1 MHKRLAL
8 ALLVVGV
15 LLTPAS
21 SGAAVRVGSNHALD
35 PDRPIYARDALG
47 LAVNPRDK
55 SHVVAVYTDVDTL
68 ECYVAVSF
76 NRGRT
81 WRSTRLEAPP
91 GYVDP
96 PCTVGRHLAA
106 LLDQS
111 IAFGKKRN
119 VYTTFSSAIAD
130 PAGEPGG
137 KSVIVARSTNGGRS
151 FRTGVVAL
159 QGNVQVEPGPDY
171 TLPELAVKRGRKG
184 RADRIHVV
192 ASQTEEGGQTAGDEE
207 NTIFAR
213 SDDGGK
219 TWGGPIQVNPAGQ
232 HSIEPSR
239 PVVGAD
245 GVLYVAWRTRDPGPT
260 PGSFVPE
267 GRIVVSRSSDG
278 GQTWSHVP
286 VANVRGYVYT
296 GPPQPPFVTARTFTG
311 SAYPRIAA
319 DKRSGNVYL
328 VYGNG
333 TVPGRAGSEATL
345 ADHFIHPDQDVYF
358 QRSTDGGTSWSDPV
372 RLNNQAPNEEEITQ
386 TRHPFVGVGPKGR
399 VDIVW
404 QDRRHWYRGCT
415 NTHVPCDEARLGDT
429 YFRYSDDEG
438 ESFSDERRISD
449 RSTNNDVGL
458 DYRYGTYWA
467 YGPQSVPIGRN
478 KLLVAWMDS
487 RHANI
492 DTDTQDIELARVDLK
507 GSRRIPSRTVRDR
520 GLAGFSVRL
529 SRMAWP
535 GGNEG
540 VLAGVFATRPA
551 SRVVIVNTADFAG
564 ALAGGVLGRANLG
577 PVLVSDTD
585 GLSSRVEAELARFA
599 PIGAYL
605 VGREDTLSPQV
616 AADVAATGV
625 PADEIVR
632 LDGGDSAGDAALIAR
647 AMDRRTAAQRT
658 AGQPAFDAAVL
669 VNPESR
675 HAAAVA
681 VLAAN
686 RRLPVLVGTEDAL
699 PQATADALRDLN
711 IDRTLVVGTRRSIS
725 DAVLAQLPEP
735 QRFAGDDPVETSRAI
750 ADESRERGVP
760 TNLVFATKYTRS
772 MPAALMGSAVGRIG
786 GLMLL
791 TRNGGGTARRGLE
804 DLNLRNEVDHLI
816 VAKRRR

>member
-1 MHKRLAL
+1 MRTRLVFAVAL
-8 ALLVVGV
+8 AAALV
-15 LLTPAS
+15 LPSSAS
-21 SGAAVRVGSNHALD
+21 AAVRVGENRALD
-35 PDRPIYARDALG
+35 PDRPIYGRDAVG
-47 LAVNPRDK
+47 LAVNPRDR
-55 SHVVAVYTDVDTL
+55 SHVVAVYTDLDTL
-68 ECYVAVSF
+68 ECYVARSF

-81 WRSTRLEAPP
+81 WRSTALEAPP

-106 LLDQS
+106 LVDQS

-119 VYTTFSSAIAD
+119 VYVTFASAVAD
-130 PAGEPGG
+130 ASGEPGG
-137 KSVIVARSTNGGRS
+137 KSVIVAKSTNGGRA

-159 QGNVQVEPGPDY
+159 QGAPQVDPGPDY
-171 TLPELAVKRGRKG
+171 TLPELAVKRGGKG
-184 RADRIHVV
+184 RNDRVFVV
-192 ASQTEEGGQTAGDEE
+192 ASETEEGGAAAGDEE

-213 SDDGGK
+213 SDDGGN
-219 TWGGPIQVNPAGQ
+219 TWGGPIQINPAGQ

-245 GVLYVAWRTRDPGPT
+245 GVLYTTWRTRDPGAT

-267 GRIVVSRSSDG
+267 GRVIVSRSTDN

-286 VANVRGYVYT
+286 VANVTGYTYT
-296 GPPQPPFVTARTFTG
+296 GPPQPPFVTQRTFTG

-333 TVPGRAGSEATL
+333 TPPTRPGEASA
-345 ADHFIHPDQDVYF
+345 ADHFIHPDQDVWF

-372 RLNNQAPNEEEITQ
+372 RLNNQAPNEQEITQ
-386 TRHPFVGVGPKGR
+386 TRHPFVGVGPRGR

-404 QDRRHWYRGCT
+404 QDRRHWYRGCAH
-415 NTHVPCDEARLGDT
+415 THVPCAEARLGDT
-429 YFRYSDDEG
+429 YFRYSDDDG
-438 ESFSDERRISD
+438 ASFSDERRISD
-449 RSTNNDVGL
+449 RSTNNDVGF

-467 YGPQSVPIGRN
+467 YGPQTVPVGRN

-487 RHANI
+487 RNGNT
-492 DTDTQDIELARVDLK
+492 DTDTQDIQLARVNLE
-507 GSRRIPSRTVRDR
+507 GSRRIPSQTVRDR
-520 GLAGFSVRL
+520 GLAGFAVRL
-529 SRMAWP
+529 SKLAWP

-551 SRVVIVNTADFAG
+551 SRIVIVNKSDFAG
-564 ALAGGVLGRANLG
+564 ALAGGVLGRAFLA
-577 PVLVSDTD
+577 PVLVSDTG
-585 GLSSRVEAELARFA
+585 GLPSRIQREVARFA

-605 VGREDTLSPQV
+605 VGGEDSLSAQV

-625 PADEIVR
+625 PPEQIER
-632 LDGGDSAGDAALIAR
+632 IDGGDSAGDAALIAR
-647 AMDRRTAAQRT
+647 EMDRRTDAQRA
-658 AGQPAFDAAVL
+658 AGAPAFDAAVV
-669 VNPESR
+669 VNPASR

-686 RRLPVLVGTEDAL
+686 RRLPVLVATEETL
-699 PQATADALRDLN
+699 PTATADALRDLN
-711 IDRTLVVGTRRSIS
+711 IDRTLVVGTRRAVS
-725 DAVLAQLPEP
+725 DAVLAQLPNP
-735 QRFAGDDPVETSRAI
+735 QRFAGDDAVETSRTI

-760 TNLVFATKYTRS
+760 TNVVFATKNTRS
-772 MPAALMGSAVGRIG
+772 MAAALMGAAVGRIG

-791 TRNGGGTARRGLE
+791 TRSGAGTARRILE